1 MRPPS
6 LGRALLGAALL
17 ALLLVPL
24 AVTDVVWLHIF
35 ILIFYFA
42 YLASAWSL
50 VGMAGQ
56 LSLGHSAFLGVGA
69 YTSTLLFMDL
79 GVSPWLGMG
88 AGAILAAVV
97 GVLVG
102 WPAFRLRGPYF
113 ALTTIAFTE
122 ILRIY
127 VENTE
132 TGPFGLPLRAAMGL
146 LIPLRGDAPAVF
158 QFAGKVPYY
167 YIGLVMMCGAVGVS
181 YLISRMRLGY
191 YLAAI
196 RGDRDAAESLGI
208 NITRYNLITMAI
220 SCFLTALGGTFYA
233 QYFRYV
239 NPTRLLGVDLAIEI
253 ALVGLIGGW
262 QTVLGPVIGSVL
274 LSPTSEIIRGQFGG
288 TYAGLHL
295 FLYGL
300 VMMLV
305 ILFLPKGLHDPL
317 LALVRR
323 LEGRSRPGRQPAPAA
338 GAPGPGA
345 AAPVAA
351 PRPVAAPA
359 PAASRAAAPLIEV
372 RGIRKS
378 FGGLVAVSDFDL
390 TVAEGEIIGLIG
402 PNGAGKTTVFNM
414 IACYF
419 PPDAGRIA
427 FRGQSLVGL
436 RPHQVCTL
444 GIGRTFQVTKPFE
457 EATVLEN
464 VIVGALCRSR
474 DAREARRIALAV
486 LETVEFAHR
495 RDVVGHELTIAER
508 KRVEVARALATR
520 PRLLLLDE
528 PMAGLNQTE
537 KAHMLALFRQV
548 RDRQAIGIVLVEHD
562 MKAVMTLCE
571 RIALVHRGEKLLE
584 GPPAEV
590 ARDPRAIAAYLG
602 EDYAAA

>member
-1 MRPPS
+1 MSPVPF
-6 LGRALLGAALL
+6 GRLLIGL
-17 ALLLVPL
+17 ALAVFLLVPL
-24 AVTDVVWLHIF
+24 VVQDIVTLHIF

-50 VGMAGQ
+50 VAMAGQ
-56 LSLGHSAFLGVGA
+56 LSLGHSAFLGIGA
-69 YTSTLLFMDL
+69 YTSTLLFMEA
-79 GVSPWLGMG
+79 GVSPWLGMW
-88 AGAILAAVV
+88 AGALLATAV

-146 LIPLRGDAPAVF
+146 LIPLKAEAPALF
-158 QFAGKVPYY
+158 QFEGKVPYY
-167 YIGLVMMCGAVGVS
+167 YVGLAMMCLAVLVS
-181 YLISRMRLGY
+181 YLISRTRIGY

-208 NITRYNLITMAI
+208 NITTYNLIAMAI

-262 QTVLGPVIGSVL
+262 QTVLGPVIGSIL
-274 LSPTSEIIRGQFGG
+274 LSPTSEIIRGQLGG

-317 LALVRR
+317 AALLRKLESR
-323 LEGRSRPGRQPAPAA
+323 LRPAA
-338 GAPGPGA
+338 RARVVEAPPA
-345 AAPVAA
+345 LSS
-351 PRPVAAPA
+351 A
-359 PAASRAAAPLIEV
+359 PAASPTRERATPTAAGALLEM
-372 RGIRKS
+372 RGLKKS
-378 FGGLVAVSDFDL
+378 FGGLVAVQDFDL
-390 TVAEGEIIGLIG
+390 AVAHGEIVGLIG
-402 PNGAGKTTVFNM
+402 PNGAGKTTVFNVA
-414 IACYF
+414 ACYF
-419 PPDAGRIA
+419 PPDAGQVLFEGRN
-427 FRGQSLVGL
+427 LVGL
-436 RPHQVCTL
+436 GPHRACGL
-444 GIGRTFQVTKPFE
+444 GISRTFQVTRPFE
-457 EATVLEN
+457 ESTVLAN
-464 VIVGALCRSR
+464 VMVGAFCRTENTR
-474 DAREARRIALAV
+474 AARRAALEV
-486 LETVEFAHR
+486 LEMVEFTHR
-495 RDVVGHELTIAER
+495 QDVLGHELTVAER

-528 PMAGLNQTE
+528 PMAGLNATE
-537 KAHMLALFRQV
+537 KAHLLVLLRQI
-548 RDRQAIGIVLVEHD
+548 RDQRGLTIILVEHD
-562 MKAVMTLCE
+562 MKAVMAFCD
-571 RIALVHRGEKLLE
+571 RIALMHRGLKLLE
-584 GPPAEV
+584 GLPAEV
-590 ARDPRAIAAYLG
+590 ARDPRAVAAYLG
-602 EDYAAA
+602 EDYVAA

>member
-1 MRPPS
+1 MSASP
-6 LGRALLGAALL
+6 LDRALIVAALSVF
-17 ALLLVPL
+17 AAVPL
-24 AVTDVVWLHIF
+24 VVSDIVYLHIF

-42 YLASAWSL
+42 FLASAWSL
-50 VGMAGQ
+50 VALAGQ
-56 LSLGHSAFLGVGA
+56 LSLGHSAFLGIGA
-69 YTSTLLFMDL
+69 YTSTLLFMEL
-79 GVSPWLGMG
+79 GVTPWFGML
-88 AGAILAAVV
+88 AGALLATAV
-97 GVLVG
+97 GVVVG

-146 LIPLRGDAPAVF
+146 LIPLRGEAPAIF
-158 QFAGKVPYY
+158 QFEGKVPYY
-167 YIGLVMMCGAVGVS
+167 YVGLAMMCLAVLVS
-181 YLISRMRLGY
+181 HSMNRMRIGY

-208 NITRYNLITMAI
+208 NITTYNLIAMAI

-262 QTVLGPVIGSVL
+262 QTVLGPVIGSIL
-274 LSPTSEIIRGQFGG
+274 LSPTSEIIRGQLGG

-317 LALVRR
+317 MALLARIEAGLGLTTR
-323 LEGRSRPGRQPAPAA
+323 GRPAEAPGAPVPAPPTPPSPIRA
-338 GAPGPGA
+338 
-345 AAPVAA
+345 
-351 PRPVAAPA
+351 
-359 PAASRAAAPLIEV
+359 RAATSAPLLEI
-372 RGIRKS
+372 RGLAKR
-378 FGGLVAVSDFDL
+378 FGGLVAVNDFDL
-390 TVAEGEIIGLIG
+390 TVADGEILGLIG

-414 IACYF
+414 AACYF
-419 PPDAGRIA
+419 QPDAGQIA
-427 FRGQSLVGL
+427 FAGKSLIGL
-436 RPHQVCTL
+436 RPDQACAL
-444 GIGRTFQVTKPFE
+444 GIGRTFQVTKPFPE
-457 EATVLEN
+457 STVLAN
-464 VIVGALCRSR
+464 VMVGAFCRVRST
-474 DAREARRIALAV
+474 REARRVALEA
-486 LETVEFAHR
+486 LDTVEFAHR
-495 RDVVGHELTIAER
+495 RDVLGHELTVAER
-508 KRVEVARALATR
+508 KRVEVARALATG

-528 PMAGLNQTE
+528 PIAGLNATE
-537 KAHMLALFRQV
+537 KAHLLGLLREV
-548 RDRQAIGIVLVEHD
+548 RDRRGLAIILVEHD
-562 MKAVMTLCE
+562 MKAVMSLCE
-571 RIALVHRGEKLLE
+571 RVALMHRGEKLLE
-584 GPPAEV
+584 GAPAEV

>member
-1 MRPPS
+1 MRSLS
-6 LGRALLGAALL
+6 LGWLVTAL
-17 ALLLVPL
+17 ALAIFALIPL
-24 AVTDVVWLHIF
+24 AVDNIVYLHIF

-50 VGMAGQ
+50 VAMAGQ
-56 LSLGHSAFLGVGA
+56 LSLGHSAFLGIGA
-69 YTSTLLFMDL
+69 YTSTLLFIEL
-79 GVSPWLGMG
+79 GVSPWIGMWVG
-88 AGAILAAVV
+88 ALLAMAV

-122 ILRIY
+122 ILRLY

-146 LIPLRGDAPAVF
+146 LIPLKGDAPDLF
-158 QFAGKVPYY
+158 QFASKVSYY
-167 YIGLVMMCGAVGVS
+167 YVGLIMMCAAVLVS
-181 YLISRMRLGY
+181 FAISKTRIGY

-208 NITRYNLITMAI
+208 SITTYNLIAMAI

-262 QTVLGPVIGSVL
+262 QTVLGPVIGSIL

-300 VMMLV
+300 VMMVV

-317 LALVRR
+317 VALVRTLDGKLR
-323 LEGRSRPGRQPAPAA
+323 RAARERHAEAARAPSAAAVASPRAERPRIAP
-338 GAPGPGA
+338 PGP
-345 AAPVAA
+345 
-351 PRPVAAPA
+351 
-359 PAASRAAAPLIEV
+359 LLDV
-372 RGIRKS
+372 RGLSKS
-378 FGGLVAVSDFDL
+378 FGGLVAVHEFDL
-390 TVAEGEIIGLIG
+390 TVAEGEILGLIG

-414 IACYF
+414 AACYF
-419 PPDAGRIA
+419 PPDTGQIRFEGR
-427 FRGQSLVGL
+427 SLLGF
-436 RPHQVCTL
+436 RPHQACEL
-444 GIGRTFQVTKPFE
+444 GISRTFQVTKPFE
-457 EATVLEN
+457 ESTVLAN
-464 VIVGALCRSR
+464 VMVGAFCRTR
-474 DAREARRIALAV
+474 DTRAARRLALEV
-486 LETVEFAHR
+486 LDMVEFAHR
-495 RDVVGHELTIAER
+495 RDVVGHELTVAER
-508 KRVEVARALATR
+508 KRVEVARALATQ

-528 PMAGLNQTE
+528 PMAGLNATE
-537 KAHMLALFRQV
+537 KAHLLGLLRQI
-548 RDRQAIGIVLVEHD
+548 RDRRGLTIVLVEHD
-562 MKAVMTLCE
+562 MKAVMALCE
-571 RIALVHRGEKLLE
+571 RIALMHRGEKLLE
-584 GPPAEV
+584 GGPAEV

>member
-1 MRPPS
+1 MKRAS
-6 LGRALLGAALL
+6 GVGALGWAIIAAALGVFVML
-17 ALLLVPL
+17 PL
-24 AVTDVVWLHIF
+24 AVENIVYLHIF

-50 VGMAGQ
+50 VAMAGQ
-56 LSLGHSAFLGVGA
+56 LSLGHSALLGIGA
-69 YTSTLLFMDL
+69 YTSTLLFMEL
-79 GVSPWLGMG
+79 GVSPWIGMWVG
-88 AGAILAAVV
+88 ALLATAV

-122 ILRIY
+122 ILRLY

-146 LIPLRGDAPAVF
+146 LIPLKGQAPAIF
-158 QFAGKVPYY
+158 QFEGKAPYY
-167 YIGLVMMCGAVGVS
+167 YIGLIMMCGAVLVS
-181 YLISRMRLGY
+181 YGINRTRVGY

-208 NITRYNLITMAI
+208 SITTYNLIAMAI
-220 SCFLTALGGTFYA
+220 SCFLTALGGSFYA

-262 QTVLGPVIGSVL
+262 QTVLGPVIGSIL
-274 LSPTSEIIRGQFGG
+274 LSPTSEIIRGQLGG

-317 LALVRR
+317 VALVRK
-323 LEGRSRPGRQPAPAA
+323 LEEKFRPTAREPAA
-338 GAPGPGA
+338 EAPLGPSPIPVAPPPVVRSTA
-345 AAPVAA
+345 AAPD
-351 PRPVAAPA
+351 
-359 PAASRAAAPLIEV
+359 PLLEV
-372 RGIRKS
+372 RGLSKS
-378 FGGLVAVSDFDL
+378 FGGLVAVQDFDL
-390 TVAEGEIIGLIG
+390 AVADGEILGLIG

-414 IACYF
+414 VACYF
-419 PPDAGRIA
+419 PPDAGDVLFQGR
-427 FRGQSLVGL
+427 SLIGL
-436 RPHQVCTL
+436 RPHQACAL
-444 GIGRTFQVTKPFE
+444 GIARTFQVTKPFE
-457 EATVLEN
+457 ETTVLAN
-464 VIVGALCRSR
+464 VMVGAFRGSR
-474 DAREARRIALAV
+474 HAGEARRIALDV
-486 LETVEFAHR
+486 LATVEFAHR
-495 RDVVGHELTIAER
+495 REMLGHELTVAER
-508 KRVEVARALATR
+508 KRVEVARALATG

-528 PMAGLNQTE
+528 PMAGLNATE
-537 KAHMLALFRQV
+537 KAHLLALLRQI
-548 RDRQAIGIVLVEHD
+548 RAERGLTIILVEHD
-562 MKAVMTLCE
+562 MKAVMTLCD
-571 RIALVHRGEKLLE
+571 RIALMHRGEKLVE
-584 GPPAEV
+584 GIPTEV